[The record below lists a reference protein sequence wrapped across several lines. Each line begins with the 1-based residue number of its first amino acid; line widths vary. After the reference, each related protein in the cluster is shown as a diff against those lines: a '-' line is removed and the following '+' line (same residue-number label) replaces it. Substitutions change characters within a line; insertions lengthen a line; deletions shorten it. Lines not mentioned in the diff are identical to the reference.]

1 MKRHV
6 DHILEAQAF
15 TSKPDAVTDQEAD
28 SVDTP
33 KAPVRAPAT
42 PVRTPVKPHTPK
54 RPSPSPLKQPSPV
67 PATIEQERPAT
78 DPLILNESED
88 STEVSIGGTVRPRRN
103 PKPIQ
108 RYGYSP
114 K

>member
-1 MKRHV
+1 V

-15 TSKPDAVTDQEAD
+15 TSKPEVVADQEVD
-28 SVDTP
+28 PGDTP

-67 PATIEQERPAT
+67 PATTEQERPAT
-78 DPLILNESED
+78 DPLIFNDSED
-88 STEVSIGGTVRPRRN
+88 STEVTIGGTVRPRRN

-108 RYGYSP
+108 RYGYAP